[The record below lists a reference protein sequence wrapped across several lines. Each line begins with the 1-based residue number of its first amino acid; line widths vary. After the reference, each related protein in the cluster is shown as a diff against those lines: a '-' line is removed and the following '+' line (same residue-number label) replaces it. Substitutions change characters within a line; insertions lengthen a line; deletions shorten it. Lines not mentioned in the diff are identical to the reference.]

1 MTLSKREKYIGVVA
15 GSAVLLFILYQVVLS
30 PYFDA
35 LAAVDKQTADAI
47 EKQSENTDLFDR
59 RDHLK
64 KVWTAVTKELK
75 GDDSAAETQ
84 ALGSALDFAQSAGVN
99 ITATKT
105 ERSIVVNQF
114 VVTPFHISGTGSTP
128 AIARLLSS
136 FETASIPIRIEEMS
150 LTPVK
155 EGTDNLKIEL
165 TLSTL
170 SAKPTTDVAKTTV
183 SDARNFSEGQPWNR

>member
-15 GSAVLLFILYQVVLS
+15 GSAVVLFILYQVVLS

-35 LAAVDKQTADAI
+35 LDAVDKQTADAI
-47 EKQSENTDLFDR
+47 EKQNENTDLFDR
-59 RDHLK
+59 QASLK
-64 KVWTAVTKELK
+64 KVWTAVKKDLK
-75 GDDSAAETQ
+75 ADDSAAETQ
-84 ALGSALDFAQSAGVN
+84 ALGSALDFAQNAGVN

-105 ERSIVVNQF
+105 ERSIVVNEF
-114 VVTPFHISGTGSTP
+114 VVTPFHISGLGSTP
-128 AIARLLSS
+128 AIARLLYS
-136 FETASIPIRIEEMS
+136 FETASIPIRIEELS

-170 SAKPTTDVAKTTV
+170 SAKPAADAAKTTV